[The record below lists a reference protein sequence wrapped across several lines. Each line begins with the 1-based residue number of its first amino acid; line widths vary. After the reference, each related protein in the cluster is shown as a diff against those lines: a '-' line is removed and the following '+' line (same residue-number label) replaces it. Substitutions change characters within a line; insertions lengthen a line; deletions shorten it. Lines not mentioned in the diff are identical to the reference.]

1 MKITDFSQITELASD
16 SVLIVDGTTGTKKIL
31 TKDAILEMLSQI
43 SPQTHRMIF
52 RGKNLGSALSTA
64 QKTAIQ
70 NGSFDD
76 IFLGDYWVISGLTYR
91 VADFDYWY
99 RCGDTDFTN
108 HHLVIVPDTSMYTH
122 AMNDTNIT
130 EGGYVGSKMYTEGL
144 TQAKNTIAAAFGDA
158 VLTHREYLSNAVSNG
173 RPSGGAW
180 FDSTV
185 ELMNENM
192 VYGTNIF
199 APHSDGSNIPTQ
211 YTIGKGQ
218 LALFQAVP
226 HFTHNRQWFW
236 LRDVVSS
243 AYFANCGHNGHAN
256 HSNASTPRGV
266 RPAFPIG

>member
-108 HHLVIVPDTSMYTH
+108 HHLVIVPDTNMYTH

-144 TQAKNTIAAAFGDA
+144 TQAKNTM
-158 VLTHREYLSNAVSNG
+158 RY
-173 RPSGGAW
+173 
-180 FDSTV
+180 
-185 ELMNENM
+185 
-192 VYGTNIF
+192 
-199 APHSDGSNIPTQ
+199 
-211 YTIGKGQ
+211 
-218 LALFQAVP
+218 
-226 HFTHNRQWFW
+226 
-236 LRDVVSS
+236 
-243 AYFANCGHNGHAN
+243 
-256 HSNASTPRGV
+256 
-266 RPAFPIG
+266 